1 MIVFQIFTVLLPLL
15 LISFTP
21 EPAVAEGA
29 VSPLVL
35 LFIQVACENAT
46 MKFHDVL
53 RILVPIGFNAYRLKP
68 LCRWVYLAS
77 MISPEADHQAWYY
90 AALALSIINLVLWSY
105 NLFVFLLLRVLPLYF
120 DKIKTPPVDMAYT
133 VVPIP
138 KTNAN

>member
-1 MIVFQIFTVLLPLL
+1 
-15 LISFTP
+15 
-21 EPAVAEGA
+21 
-29 VSPLVL
+29 
-35 LFIQVACENAT
+35 

-77 MISPEADHQAWYY
+77 MISPDSGPWYV
-90 AALALSIINLVLWSY
+90 AALFLSVINLVLWSY
-105 NLFVFLLLRVLPLYF
+105 NLFIFLLLRVLPIYF

>member
-1 MIVFQIFTVLLPLL
+1 M
-15 LISFTP
+15 
-21 EPAVAEGA
+21 
-29 VSPLVL
+29 
-35 LFIQVACENAT
+35 ACENT
-46 MKFHDVL
+46 TLKFHDVL

-77 MISPEADHQAWYY
+77 MISPEAGHQAWYY
-90 AALALSIINLVLWSY
+90 AAFALSIINLAMWSY

-120 DKIKTPPVDMAYT
+120 DKIKTPPVDMAFT